1 MSIRRL
7 GSVGVAVFA
16 ACLVAGVTGSCAP
29 IPDPT
34 RYTII
39 ATPKESEFSG
49 DLGAT
54 VPVFGLEQVIERRCG
69 TLDCHGQVGRP
80 FRIYS
85 QNGLREPTDAD
96 NEPGG
101 APTTAS
107 EIQDNFEAAVGLQP
121 ELMSAVVTDPTNNPP
136 DTLLL
141 VRKPR
146 QEERHKG
153 GQVVVA
159 GDDADT
165 CMTSWLEGQIDTA
178 ACKAAAAVP

>member
-1 MSIRRL
+1 MSARRFRSL
-7 GSVGVAVFA
+7 AVAGLA
-16 ACLVAGVTGSCAP
+16 ACIVAGVTGSCAP
-29 IPDPT
+29 IPDPD

-39 ATPKESEFSG
+39 ATPDPTQFSG
-49 DLGAT
+49 NLSAT
-54 VPVFGLEQVIERRCG
+54 PPVFGLEQVIERRCG
-69 TLDCHGQVGRP
+69 SLDCHGQIGRA

-85 QNGLREPTDAD
+85 QNGLREETDAD

-101 APTTAS
+101 APTTPS
-107 EIQDNFEAAVGLQP
+107 EIQDNFDSAVALQP
-121 ELMSAVVTDPTNNPP
+121 ELMSAVVSDPTNNPP
-136 DTLLL
+136 DKLLL

-165 CMTSWLEGQIDTA
+165 CITSWLDGQIDTA
-178 ACKAAAAVP
+178 ACKTAAAVP